1 MTQTLLQAPSKRL
14 SVEAVSIVP
23 PGDQRVIVQDVN
35 FAVEA
40 GTGVG
45 VIGPSGSGKSS
56 LVRALVGVW
65 MPARGKVRLDG
76 AALDQWSSDVL
87 GRHIGYLPQDVE
99 LFAGTVAQNICR
111 FDPEAKSEA
120 IIAAAKEAGVH
131 EMIIKMR
138 EGYDTQIGEQGTA
151 LSAGQAQRV
160 ALARALYGNPFLIVL
175 DEPNSNLD
183 SEGDEALTRAVRGAR
198 ERGAIVVVVAHR
210 PIGIEAVD
218 QLLVLEGRPH
228 AGVRAEG
235 NRARPGAAARRA
247 ADADQ
252 DRVRSGSREKIM
264 TAELKGAHRS
274 IRGHLIFGL
283 TLILVLAGG
292 FGGWASTAQISGA
305 LIAPG
310 SVVVDSNV
318 KKVQH
323 PTGGVVGE
331 VRVRDGDIVK
341 AGDIVVRLDETV
353 VKASLA
359 IVVKTLNGLWARAA
373 RLEAEQR
380 GLDQIKFPP
389 MLTDRADDPDVRDIM
404 ASETKLFEVRVFGRA
419 GQKSQLRE
427 RVSQLNEEISGLTA
441 QEQAKE
447 KEIALVEKELIG
459 VRQLYEQRLIQL
471 SRLTVL
477 ERDLARLSGERAQY
491 IASRAQ
497 AKGKITETELQIIQV
512 DKDVVSEVS
521 KDLRETNDKIGEFV
535 ERKVTA
541 EDQLR
546 RIDIRAPQDGVV
558 LQSTVHTVG
567 GVITAGDAIMMVV
580 PRADDLSVEAKVNPQ
595 DIDKLQIGQKTLL
608 RLSAFNQRT
617 TPELNGV
624 VTRVSA
630 DVTTDQRTGQ
640 SYYTIR
646 VSLPPAEVARL
657 GDNVKIIPGMPV
669 EAFVQTGD
677 RTMFSYLMK
686 PFSDQLMRSFRER

>member
-1 MTQTLLQAPSKRL
+1 
-14 SVEAVSIVP
+14 
-23 PGDQRVIVQDVN
+23 
-35 FAVEA
+35 
-40 GTGVG
+40 
-45 VIGPSGSGKSS
+45 
-56 LVRALVGVW
+56 
-65 MPARGKVRLDG
+65 
-76 AALDQWSSDVL
+76 
-87 GRHIGYLPQDVE
+87 
-99 LFAGTVAQNICR
+99 
-111 FDPEAKSEA
+111 
-120 IIAAAKEAGVH
+120 
-131 EMIIKMR
+131 
-138 EGYDTQIGEQGTA
+138 
-151 LSAGQAQRV
+151 
-160 ALARALYGNPFLIVL
+160 
-175 DEPNSNLD
+175 
-183 SEGDEALTRAVRGAR
+183 
-198 ERGAIVVVVAHR
+198 
-210 PIGIEAVD
+210 
-218 QLLVLEGRPH
+218 
-228 AGVRAEG
+228 
-235 NRARPGAAARRA
+235 
-247 ADADQ
+247 
-252 DRVRSGSREKIM
+252 M
-264 TAELKGAHRS
+264 TAELKGARRS
-274 IRGHLIFGL
+274 IRAHLIVGL
-283 TLILVLAGG
+283 SLMLVLAGG
-292 FGGWASTAQISGA
+292 FGGWASTVQISGA

-331 VRVRDGDIVK
+331 VRVRDGDVVK

-380 GLDQIKFPP
+380 GLDKVQFPAH
-389 MLTDRADDPDVRDIM
+389 LTDQAGDPEVRDVM
-404 ASETKLFEVRVFGRA
+404 ASETKLFEVRVNGRA

-427 RVSQLNEEISGLTA
+427 RVWQLNEEIVGLTA

-447 KEIALVEKELIG
+447 KEISLVEKELVG
-459 VRQLYEQRLIQL
+459 VRQLYDQRLIQI
-471 SRLTVL
+471 SRLTQL
-477 ERDLARLSGERAQY
+477 ERDMARLTGERGQY
-491 IASRAQ
+491 IAARAQ

-580 PRADDLSVEAKVNPQ
+580 PKADDLSVEAKVNPQ

-630 DVTTDQRTGQ
+630 DVTADQRSGQ
-640 SYYTIR
+640 TYYTIR
-646 VSLPPAEVARL
+646 VSMPPDEVARL
-657 GDNVKIIPGMPV
+657 GANVKIIPGMPV

-677 RTMFSYLMK
+677 RTMMSYLMK